1 MTRTRCPGYAGTV
14 TVFLV
19 LLACSVLIAVPASAV
34 EQHLGSGPDFSATVS
49 GTNEFEPGQDATVSI
64 IVKNTGLNSM
74 KQVMMGT
81 IQPEDQQNTAKTTV
95 IGLNSSGD
103 AVIVKTDPQMV
114 GDIPGGETVT
124 VQFRAKISANATEGE
139 YQLPM
144 TIEYRYLRVIV
155 QERADVF
162 EYTYNNGKK
171 TLPITLRIKPH
182 VKPEVTGLVPEQI
195 VAGSEGY
202 LNLTIKNIGPENGT
216 MAAVRLIRNG
226 QSPIIPATS
235 TVFIGDFPSGGVVTC
250 RYKVSVSKDATNQT
264 YPVDLA
270 VTYTNREGAVVTSQK
285 TTVGVPVYDKPAFTI
300 ISPVPAIPRGA
311 DTTIEVVYRNE
322 GSVEVRDAQVR
333 LQPHNPITASDN
345 NAFLGDIGPGETA
358 TARFVIR
365 ADPEAGT
372 GKHSLDSSIR
382 YRDAKGTS
390 IESDTIPVQ
399 LDVVPAAG
407 GLSVLPGGIV
417 TVFLVIVLI
426 IAGAGF
432 FLYTRKKSS
441 R

>member
-1 MTRTRCPGYAGTV
+1 MTSTRCPGYTGTV
-14 TVFLV
+14 TVVLA
-19 LLACSVLIAVPASAV
+19 LLACSVLIAAPASAV

-64 IVKNTGLNSM
+64 LVKNTGLNTF

-103 AVIVKTDPQMV
+103 AVLVKTDPQMV
-114 GDIPGGETVT
+114 GDIPGGETIT
-124 VQFRAKISANATEGE
+124 VQFKAKISANATEGE
-139 YQLPM
+139 YQLPL
-144 TIEYRYLRVIV
+144 TIDYRYLRVIV

-162 EYTYNNGKK
+162 EYTYNDGRK

-182 VKPEVTGLVPEQI
+182 VKAEVTGLVPEQI

-202 LNLTIKNIGPENGT
+202 LNLTIRNTGPGNGT

-235 TVFIGDFPSGGVVTC
+235 TVFIGDFPAGGVVTC

-270 VTYTNREGAVVTSQK
+270 VTYTNHEGAVVTSQK
-285 TTVGVPVYDKPAFTI
+285 TTFGVPVNDKPSFTI
-300 ISPVPAIPRGA
+300 LSPVPVLPRGA
-311 DTTIEVVYRNE
+311 DSTIEVIYRNN
-322 GSVEVRDAQVR
+322 GNVMVRDAQVR

-345 NAFLGDIGPGETA
+345 NAFLGDIAPGETS

-365 ADPEAGT
+365 ADPEAETGT
-372 GKHSLDSSIR
+372 FSLDSSIR
-382 YRDAKGTS
+382 YRDLKGTS
-390 IESDTIPVQ
+390 IESDPVPVQ
-399 LDVVPAAG
+399 LEIVPAAG
-407 GLSVLPGGIV
+407 GFTAIPGGIV
-417 TVFLVIVLI
+417 TVALVIVLI
-426 IAGAGF
+426 IAGAGVF
-432 FLYTRKKSS
+432 IYQRKKSG